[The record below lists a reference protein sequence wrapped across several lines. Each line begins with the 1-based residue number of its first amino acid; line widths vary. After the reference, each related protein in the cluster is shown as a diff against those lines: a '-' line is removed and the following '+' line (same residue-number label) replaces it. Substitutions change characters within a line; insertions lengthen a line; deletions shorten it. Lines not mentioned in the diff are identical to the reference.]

1 MILFTIPSPHSLFH
15 AFFHQ
20 YYLDLGHVVIDLLY
34 SEILGWPL
42 LFTELL
48 TEFKQLG
55 IENEFVEYMSQ
66 QEEWI

>member
-1 MILFTIPSPHSLFH
+1 MTEMEKINIFNLAIRYDEQAQMF
-15 AFFHQ
+15 
-20 YYLDLGHVVIDLLY
+20 IDINDTLY
-34 SEILGWPL
+34 WYWTH